1 MAVERWA
8 DALDEVPIADELGAV
23 LAAVVDPLIRLVR
36 THARDHLGHE
46 PPAVLLLHG
55 VDRVE
60 VELHLIDLQRGFEAL
75 AVDHHA
81 VVDEAISFL
90 LTVVQSSSRDVA
102 RAQPR
107 LVERV
112 GAAQALVDGAAGGGA
127 RGARL

>member
-81 VVDEAISFL
+81 VVDEALSFDL
-90 LTVVQSSSRDVA
+90 SLSRDVA